1 MMLEKLIFVAS
12 IFCFVFLNQ
21 YLWSSID
28 FMLYQWLATIGL
40 ALMLLILNEFVGRII
55 QSMRLKK

>member
-1 MMLEKLIFVAS
+1 MMLEKLIFIAS
-12 IFCFVFLNQ
+12 IFGFVFLNQ
-21 YLWSSID
+21 YVWSSID

-55 QSMRLKK
+55 QSIRLRK

>member
-12 IFCFVFLNQ
+12 MFCFVFLNQ

-40 ALMLLILNEFVGRII
+40 ALTLLILNEFVGRII

>member
-28 FMLYQWLATIGL
+28 FMLYQCLETIGL
-40 ALMLLILNEFVGRII
+40 ALTLLILNEFVGRII

>member
-40 ALMLLILNEFVGRII
+40 ALTLLILNEFVGRII